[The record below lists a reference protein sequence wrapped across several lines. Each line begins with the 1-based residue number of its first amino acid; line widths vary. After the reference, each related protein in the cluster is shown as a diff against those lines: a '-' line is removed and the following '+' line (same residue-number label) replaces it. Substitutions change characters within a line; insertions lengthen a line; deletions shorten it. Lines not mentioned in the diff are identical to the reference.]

1 MLIWRKIPLFL
12 AKSRLINVHLASN
25 RLYNME
31 KKTII
36 GRVEEQKTLTRLLK
50 NTQAD
55 LLAIYGRRR
64 VGKTFLITHHYAQ
77 NLRFYCSGQLEGSLQ
92 VQLYNFKEQLEIHF
106 PNETLQLPRNWQ
118 EAFSLLRRCLD
129 GLNGIDKKVLFFD
142 ELPWL
147 DTHRSGFL
155 SAFGYFWNVYA
166 SHRAD
171 LLVVICGSA
180 ASWMI
185 RKVVNNKG
193 GLHNRITQRIRLMPF
208 SLRETEAYLQAKSIH
223 FNRYQLL
230 QLYMTI
236 GGIPHY
242 LNAVQRGLSVPQV
255 IERSCFQKDGV
266 LYHEFNNLYHAL
278 FNNAATH
285 IALIRALASR
295 PMGLTRAQLLEISGL
310 DTGGG
315 VTSAINELEESGF
328 IVRLHPFGKKL
339 KDTLFRL
346 ADEYSY
352 FYLRFIENKTP
363 AERGQWM
370 AKSQTPAYRIWCGYA
385 FENCC
390 IRHISQ
396 IKLALGISGI
406 VTTQSSWYTGG
417 SSNGIG
423 AQVDLLVDRADQT
436 INLCEMKFSEH
447 PFAINKSYAAAL
459 QQKVLAFKQYTQT
472 RKNTQLTLIT
482 TYGVSDNAYK
492 QQLVDS
498 EVTMDLFFVD

>member
-1 MLIWRKIPLFL
+1 MDRKI
-12 AKSRLINVHLASN
+12 
-25 RLYNME
+25 
-31 KKTII
+31 II
-36 GRVEEQKTLTRLLK
+36 GRAEEQEILTRLLT
-50 NTQAD
+50 NQQAD

-64 VGKTFLITHHYAQ
+64 VGKTFLITQYYAK
-77 NLRFYCSGQLEGSLQ
+77 NLKFYCSGQLEGNLQ

-106 PNETLQLPRNWQ
+106 PNEALHLPKNWQ
-118 EAFSLLRRCLD
+118 EAFSLLRKC
-129 GLNGIDKKVLFFD
+129 LNGLQGTDKKVLFFD

-166 SHRAD
+166 SQRKD

-193 GLHNRITQRIRLMPF
+193 GLHNRITQRIRLAPF
-208 SLRETEAYLQAKSIH
+208 SLHETEAYLKAKNIH

-242 LNAVQRGLSVPQV
+242 LNAVQRGLSVQQV
-255 IERSCFQKDGV
+255 IEQSCFHKDGI
-266 LYHEFNNLYHAL
+266 LYNEFNNLYHAL
-278 FNNAATH
+278 FNNATTH

-295 PMGLTRAQLLEISGL
+295 STGLTRAQLLEISNL

-315 VTSAINELEESGF
+315 ITSALDELEESGF

-352 FYLRFIENKTP
+352 FYLRFIENKTV
-363 AERGQWM
+363 AEQGQWM
-370 AKSQTPAYRIWCGYA
+370 ARSQTLAYRAWCGYA

-390 IRHISQ
+390 IRHIKQ
-396 IKLALGISGI
+396 IKQTLGISGI
-406 VTTQSSWYTGG
+406 VTTQSSWYASG
-417 SSNGIG
+417 SSSNTG
-423 AQVDLLVDRADQT
+423 AQIDLLIDRADQT
-436 INLCEMKFSEH
+436 INLCEMKFSEQ
-447 PFAINKSYAAAL
+447 PFAITKSYAAIL
-459 QQKVLAFKQYTQT
+459 QQKILAFKQYTQT
-472 RKNTQLTLIT
+472 RKNTQLTLVT
-482 TYGVSDNAYK
+482 TYGVVDNPYK
-492 QQLVDS
+492 QQLVDN
-498 EVTMDLFFVD
+498 ELTMDLFFVN

>member
-1 MLIWRKIPLFL
+1 MDRK
-12 AKSRLINVHLASN
+12 
-25 RLYNME
+25 M
-31 KKTII
+31 II
-36 GRVEEQKTLTRLLK
+36 GRVEEQEILTRLLK
-50 NTQAD
+50 SDRAD

-64 VGKTFLITHHYAQ
+64 VGKTFLITHYYAQ
-77 NLRFYCSGQLEGSLQ
+77 NLRFYCSGQLEGNLQ
-92 VQLYNFKEQLEIHF
+92 VQLYNFKEQLEAHF
-106 PNETLQLPRNWQ
+106 PNEALHLPKNWQ
-118 EAFSLLRRCLD
+118 EAFSLLRKCLD
-129 GLNGIDKKVLFFD
+129 GLQGPDKKVLFFD

-166 SHRAD
+166 SQRRD

-208 SLRETEAYLQAKSIH
+208 SLHETEAYLRAKNIH

-242 LNAVQRGLSVPQV
+242 LNAVQRGLSVQQV
-255 IERSCFQKDGV
+255 IEQNCFQKDGV
-266 LYHEFNNLYHAL
+266 LYHEFNNLYQAL
-278 FNNAATH
+278 FNNATTH

-315 VTSAINELEESGF
+315 VTSALDELEESGF
-328 IVRLHPFGKKL
+328 IIRLHPFGKKL

-352 FYLRFIENKTP
+352 FYLRFIEHKTV
-363 AERGQWM
+363 AEQGQWI
-370 AKSQTPAYRIWCGYA
+370 ARSQTPAYRSWCGYA

-390 IRHISQ
+390 IRHIKQ
-396 IKLALGISGI
+396 IKRALGISGI
-406 VTTQSSWYTGG
+406 VTTQSSWYTSG
-417 SSNGIG
+417 SSINAG
-423 AQVDLLVDRADQT
+423 AQIDLLIDRADQT
-436 INLCEMKFSEH
+436 INLCEMKFSEQ
-447 PFAINKSYAAAL
+447 PFAITKSYAAIL
-459 QQKVLAFKQYTQT
+459 QQKILAFKQYTQT
-472 RKNTQLTLIT
+472 RKNTQLTLVT
-482 TYGVSDNAYK
+482 TYGVVDNPYR
-492 QQLVDS
+492 QQLIDS
-498 EVTMDLFFVD
+498 EVNMDLFFID